1 MMEIVIGD
9 PLGILSKTQRQK
21 IRRMVTGIW
30 TNEETFHDQVEDVL
44 SSIHYPDDRRYNF
57 IRFEHNSIPDRLTLD
72 FEFTPTPSAEEKRA
86 ALRKKLHAK
95 LRSSRKSGVDP
106 LWRAYETLRSRLPA
120 NSQMIVPDPD
130 KVRADPETYK
140 NMMTMIPSQNPVH
153 QYLSMFSL

>member
-1 MMEIVIGD
+1 MEIVIGD
-9 PLGILSKTQRQK
+9 PQGILTKTQKTK
-21 IRRMVTGIW
+21 IRRMVASVW
-30 TNEETFHDQVEDVL
+30 KDEEAFHEQVEDVL

-57 IRFEHNSIPDRLTLD
+57 IRFEHSAVPDRLMLD
-72 FEFTPTPSAEEKRA
+72 FEFVHAPSAEERRA
-86 ALRKKLHAK
+86 ALRKKLRDRLRYTRK
-95 LRSSRKSGVDP
+95 LGVDP

-120 NSQMIVPDPD
+120 NSQMVVPDPD